1 MKGISA
7 DRLYRIWYLDLFEYW
22 VSWLCAIESAA
33 PNALQLGTLCKGD
46 RCKKFATAE
55 SEGANA
61 GYCGR
66 DEYAGNIGDLTGWD
80 ERIFSNGRDLIT
92 LAAACNGVRNID
104 DAILGAVVVAG
115 NRGGVIRIEGVRQA
129 LVVFVVRKGAGS
141 SMADACAAATLRQR
155 GDGQQGEEQGHRKD
169 SAQKP

>member
-1 MKGISA
+1 M
-7 DRLYRIWYLDLFEYW
+7 
-22 VSWLCAIESAA
+22 A

-55 SEGANA
+55 SEAANA

-66 DEYAGNIGDLTGWD
+66 DEYAGNIGDRSGWV
-80 ERIFSNGRDLIT
+80 ERIFSNGRDRIR
-92 LAAACNGVRNID
+92 LAAACNGIRNID
-104 DAILGAVVVAG
+104 DAILGAAVVAG

-129 LVVFVVRKGAGS
+129 LVVFAIFIQRAGRSMIGACVS
-141 SMADACAAATLRQR
+141 APLRQR

-169 SAQKP
+169 GAQKP